1 MACIVTCV
9 FLSYTMIN
17 PQSRGGGETKQ
28 KKLLGLILARMCGS
42 TLWLHSD
49 FVTIMMGESNET
61 QDCSNKTVDLASVQK
76 INVSDIYN

>member
-1 MACIVTCV
+1 MWHAFFSTTQWLIHKV
-9 FLSYTMIN
+9 
-17 PQSRGGGETKQ
+17 GGKKQ
-28 KKLLGLILARMCGS
+28 NKTSLLGLILAGMCGS
-42 TLWLHSD
+42 TLWFHGD